1 MMSGLLGTKVGMTR
15 VVGARGVMEPVT
27 VIKAG
32 PCVVLQVKTRETDGY
47 EAIQLG
53 FEDAKPH
60 RSTKPMIG
68 HAAKASTGPK
78 RYVREFRLSEP
89 AGVARGDVLTVELF
103 AEDKVSYVDV
113 TGISKGKGFA
123 GVMKRHGF
131 GGLEA
136 SHGVERKHRS
146 AGSIAGGAT
155 GGTGRGVK
163 KGKRMAGHMGNARRT
178 ISCLRL
184 VATDADNGLMLVRG
198 SVPGP
203 NGRLVVV
210 RPSKKKGLS

>member
-1 MMSGLLGTKVGMTR
+1 MVSGLLGTKIGMTR
-15 VVGARGVMEPVT
+15 VIDERGVMEPVT

-47 EAIQLG
+47 DAIQLG
-53 FEDAKPH
+53 FEDVKPH
-60 RSTKPMIG
+60 RSTVPMIG

-78 RYVREFRLSEP
+78 RYIRELRLSEP
-89 AGVARGDVLTVELF
+89 STLSRGDVLTVEQF
-103 AEDKVSYVDV
+103 AKSNIKYVDV
-113 TGISKGKGFA
+113 IGTTKGKGFA

-131 GGLEA
+131 GGMEA

-146 AGSIAGGAT
+146 AGSIAGAAPGS
-155 GGTGRGVK
+155 TGRGIK
-163 KGKRMAGHMGNARRT
+163 KGKRMPGHMGDARRT

-184 VATDADNGLMLVRG
+184 VGTDTDNDLMLVRG

-203 NGRLVVV
+203 NGGIVLVQ
-210 RPSKKKGLS
+210 RSKKRGWS